1 MDFNDYIKTYEDLA
15 KQVRGMMLANEI
27 AKSPLE
33 LINSDLDNEL
43 FQFYIISNPDFLVE
57 HTDEVLFYYGL
68 IFPK

>member
-33 LINSDLDNEL
+33 LIDSDLDNEL

>member
-43 FQFYIISNPDFLVE
+43 FQFCIISNPDFLVE

>member
-15 KQVRGMMLANEI
+15 KQVRVMVLANEI

-57 HTDEVLFYYGL
+57 HTDDVLFYYGL